1 MMKIAKE
8 FNWEMGHRLKN
19 HNGACRNLHGHSYK
33 MRVELEGEIAENS
46 MIMDYS
52 ELSQIIKKIVEPFDH
67 SFLVEKSDDITL
79 SFLQQNNFKCV
90 VVPFVSTAENLSVF
104 FANEIK
110 KEITQYEN
118 IKNLTVRVCETT
130 DVFAEIKIEINS
142 F

>member
-19 HNGACRNLHGHSYK
+19 HNGLCRNLHGHSYK
-33 MRVELEGEIAENS
+33 MRVELEGEIAADS
-46 MIMDYS
+46 MLMDYY
-52 ELSQIIKKIVEPFDH
+52 ELTQIVSKVIEPFDH

-79 SFLQQNNFKCV
+79 NFLQENNFKCV
-90 VVPFVSTAENLSVF
+90 VVPFVSTAENLCEF

-110 KEITQYEN
+110 KSLIQHEN
-118 IKNLTVRVCETT
+118 IKNLTVRICETT
-130 DVFAEIKIEINS
+130 DVFAEIKIKINS